1 VMVVKYR
8 VSGNAAL
15 GYQFPVPQLDA
26 RRAIRTMRF
35 KCKEWGVESNQIG
48 IMGFSAG
55 GHLCS
60 TAVTMFEDKF
70 EEETNDEIDKL
81 SCRPDFGIL
90 CYPVISM
97 GENYCHAGS
106 VRNLLGASPSK
117 ELLARN
123 NTSKR
128 VTKKTPPIFLV
139 HSADDG
145 AVPLRNGT
153 DFAAACAE
161 HKVPVVCHIFSQGGH
176 GYGLAGRGDSAGWT
190 ARLEEWM
197 KHNKWMK

>member
-1 VMVVKYR
+1 
-8 VSGNAAL
+8 
-15 GYQFPVPQLDA
+15 
-26 RRAIRTMRF
+26 
-35 KCKEWGVESNQIG
+35 
-48 IMGFSAG
+48 
-55 GHLCS
+55 
-60 TAVTMFEDKF
+60 MFEDKF